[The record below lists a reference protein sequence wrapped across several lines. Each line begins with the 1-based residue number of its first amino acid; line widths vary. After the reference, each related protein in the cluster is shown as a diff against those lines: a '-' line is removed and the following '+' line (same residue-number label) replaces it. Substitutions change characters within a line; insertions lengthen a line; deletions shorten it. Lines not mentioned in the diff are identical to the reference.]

1 MISRVLKLLSE
12 YEQRLEGI
20 ESFVYMHCVGIQLE
34 RHCSKRRAKALS
46 GKQCLYSGRMSKVW
60 LCFSEPSTLISAW
73 EKRTDISTAINVATK
88 KRIPKLVQELKVKLD
103 ALPQVSHTTVI
114 KAKESHLAS
123 KTLKSELHK
132 LANKRLGRAQE
143 VSTERVIAIMSLWAK
158 RKLKSHSIFCDLCF
172 LDEFSDLFEPLP
184 QLQMKNP

>member
-1 MISRVLKLLSE
+1 MLEYNWKGIAAKDVLKHFQVSCVCALVI
-12 YEQRLEGI
+12 RV
-20 ESFVYMHCVGIQLE
+20 SFG
-34 RHCSKRRAKALS
+34 
-46 GKQCLYSGRMSKVW
+46 
-60 LCFSEPSTLISAW
+60 LCFSELPMLILAW

-143 VSTERVIAIMSLWAK
+143 VSTERVIAIMSLWAR
-158 RKLKSHSIFCDLCF
+158 RKWKSCSNGNFRDCA
-172 LDEFSDLFEPLP
+172 S
-184 QLQMKNP
+184 